1 MPTYTHAH
9 TRAHAMA
16 HITVSKKL
24 KDFVT
29 FLNRPTHH
37 GNTNLDI
44 FKKGVKLRVLCN
56 HNLVYNFHK
65 IQKMYSLIKKSKYWD
80 WVGYMLEM
88 VKLINGDKNNI

>member
-9 TRAHAMA
+9 TRAHAMT

-44 FKKGVKLRVLCN
+44 FKEAVTVRLLCN
-56 HNLVYNFHK
+56 RDLVYGFHK
-65 IQKMYSLIKKSKYWD
+65 IQ
-80 WVGYMLEM
+80 
-88 VKLINGDKNNI
+88 